1 MTAAREEMLA
11 RIRAAVTGDPLV
23 GVPRSYRRAGSLPPG
38 GEECVALLTD
48 RLADYGATIHRAG
61 MGSLADAVLAALA
74 SARDVV
80 VPPGLG
86 ADVLAACA
94 ASGARIATDT
104 PPLSHAELDQVDAV
118 LTESAVAIAVTGT
131 IVLDGSEGQ
140 GRRALSLIPDRHV
153 VIVRVSQI
161 VETVPEGLARLDGTR
176 PITLISGPSA
186 TSDIELTRVEGVH
199 GPRNLA
205 VVLVG

>member
-23 GVPRSYRRAGSLPPG
+23 GVPRSYRRGGSLPPG

-161 VETVPEGLARLDGTR
+161 V
-176 PITLISGPSA
+176 
-186 TSDIELTRVEGVH
+186 
-199 GPRNLA
+199 
-205 VVLVG
+205 